1 MHCLGSKAGQRC
13 VNTAR
18 HLFRAGPVLALRSE
32 AAEYDGPGHLREK
45 PDYAMP
51 VTRAAVATPS
61 RSLLEPASPSINQHA
76 R

>member
-1 MHCLGSKAGQRC
+1 
-13 VNTAR
+13 
-18 HLFRAGPVLALRSE
+18 VLALRSE